1 VLPNIKSIGEIHM
14 SDVQDYASSLSDTSS
29 RKFETFSYLPDLTA
43 AQTREQIVYIL
54 DKGWNPVIEHT
65 EPKNQTSTYWYM
77 WKLPLFG
84 ETDVDVVLK
93 EIEACKA
100 AHPANHVRLL
110 GLDNFVQCAGTSMI
124 VHRGITV

>member
-1 VLPNIKSIGEIHM
+1 
-14 SDVQDYASSLSDTSS
+14 
-29 RKFETFSYLPDLTA
+29 
-43 AQTREQIVYIL
+43 
-54 DKGWNPVIEHT
+54 
-65 EPKNQTSTYWYM
+65 M